1 MKVSVITATWNS
13 GKTLRTTLD
22 SVLNQSYP
30 DIEHIIVDG
39 GSTDNTME
47 IIREYEPR
55 YNGRLRYI
63 SEPDKGLYDAM
74 NKGIRMATGE
84 VVGILNSD
92 DFYTSS
98 DVVEKLEKE
107 LATNRVDAVY
117 GDIHFVDGNDLG
129 KCVRYYSS
137 RLFNRSWMRLGF
149 MPAHP
154 SFYCRKIIYD
164 KYGGFDLSYKI
175 ASDFECLL
183 RFIFVHK
190 IQTTYIPMDF
200 VTMRTGGTSTSG
212 FANHKQII
220 SDHQKAFKR
229 NGIYSNVFLE
239 SLRYIYKIH
248 EVLLTK
254 ITR

>member
-13 GKTLRTTLD
+13 GKTHCTTLD
-22 SVLNQSYP
+22 SVLSQSYP

-47 IIREYEPR
+47 IVREYEPR
-55 YNGRLRYI
+55 YNGRLRFI

-74 NKGIRMATGE
+74 NKGIRMSTGE

-129 KCVRYYSS
+129 KCVR
-137 RLFNRSWMRLGF
+137 
-149 MPAHP
+149 
-154 SFYCRKIIYD
+154 
-164 KYGGFDLSYKI
+164 
-175 ASDFECLL
+175 
-183 RFIFVHK
+183 
-190 IQTTYIPMDF
+190 
-200 VTMRTGGTSTSG
+200 
-212 FANHKQII
+212 
-220 SDHQKAFKR
+220 
-229 NGIYSNVFLE
+229 
-239 SLRYIYKIH
+239 
-248 EVLLTK
+248 
-254 ITR
+254 

>member
-117 GDIHFVDGNDLG
+117 GDIHFVDGYDLG

-137 RLFNRSWMRLGF
+137 RLSTVAGCDLALCPHTQVSTAAKLYMINMVALICHTRLL
-149 MPAHP
+149 P
-154 SFYCRKIIYD
+154 I
-164 KYGGFDLSYKI
+164 L
-175 ASDFECLL
+175 
-183 RFIFVHK
+183 
-190 IQTTYIPMDF
+190 
-200 VTMRTGGTSTSG
+200 
-212 FANHKQII
+212 
-220 SDHQKAFKR
+220 
-229 NGIYSNVFLE
+229 NVFYGLF
-239 SLRYIYKIH
+239 SYIKYRQHISQWI
-248 EVLLTK
+248 L
-254 ITR
+254 

>member
-107 LATNRVDAVY
+107 LATNRLCVSVLLY
-117 GDIHFVDGNDLG
+117 GEIQKLHFGRGNLVG
-129 KCVRYYSS
+129 VVGVGLY
-137 RLFNRSWMRLGF
+137 LFNR
-149 MPAHP
+149 
-154 SFYCRKIIYD
+154 
-164 KYGGFDLSYKI
+164 
-175 ASDFECLL
+175 
-183 RFIFVHK
+183 
-190 IQTTYIPMDF
+190 
-200 VTMRTGGTSTSG
+200 
-212 FANHKQII
+212 
-220 SDHQKAFKR
+220 
-229 NGIYSNVFLE
+229 NGLDVVD
-239 SLRYIYKIH
+239 RA
-248 EVLLTK
+248 
-254 ITR
+254 

>member
-107 LATNRVDAVY
+107 LATNRVS
-117 GDIHFVDGNDLG
+117 IW
-129 KCVRYYSS
+129 RY
-137 RLFNRSWMRLGF
+137 
-149 MPAHP
+149 
-154 SFYCRKIIYD
+154 SFR
-164 KYGGFDLSYKI
+164 GW
-175 ASDFECLL
+175 
-183 RFIFVHK
+183 
-190 IQTTYIPMDF
+190 Q
-200 VTMRTGGTSTSG
+200 
-212 FANHKQII
+212 
-220 SDHQKAFKR
+220 
-229 NGIYSNVFLE
+229 
-239 SLRYIYKIH
+239 
-248 EVLLTK
+248 
-254 ITR
+254 

>member
-107 LATNRVDAVY
+107 LATNRVDAVS
-117 GDIHFVDGNDLG
+117 V
-129 KCVRYYSS
+129 
-137 RLFNRSWMRLGF
+137 
-149 MPAHP
+149 
-154 SFYCRKIIYD
+154 
-164 KYGGFDLSYKI
+164 SYTH
-175 ASDFECLL
+175 LTL
-183 RFIFVHK
+183 P
-190 IQTTYIPMDF
+190 TT
-200 VTMRTGGTSTSG
+200 
-212 FANHKQII
+212 
-220 SDHQKAFKR
+220 
-229 NGIYSNVFLE
+229 
-239 SLRYIYKIH
+239 
-248 EVLLTK
+248 
-254 ITR
+254 

>member
-13 GKTLRTTLD
+13 GKTLCTTLD
-22 SVLNQSYP
+22 SVLSQSYP

-47 IIREYEPR
+47 IVREYEPR
-55 YNGRLRYI
+55 YNGRLRFI

-74 NKGIRMATGE
+74 NKGIRMSTGE

-137 RLFNRSWMRLGF
+137 RLFHRSWMRLGF
-149 MPAHP
+149 MPAHQVTTAAKLYMI
-154 SFYCRKIIYD
+154 SMVALI
-164 KYGGFDLSYKI
+164 
-175 ASDFECLL
+175 CLIRL
-183 RFIFVHK
+183 LP
-190 IQTTYIPMDF
+190 TL
-200 VTMRTGGTSTSG
+200 
-212 FANHKQII
+212 
-220 SDHQKAFKR
+220 
-229 NGIYSNVFLE
+229 NVFYGLF
-239 SLRYIYKIH
+239 SYIKYRQHISQWI
-248 EVLLTK
+248 L
-254 ITR
+254 